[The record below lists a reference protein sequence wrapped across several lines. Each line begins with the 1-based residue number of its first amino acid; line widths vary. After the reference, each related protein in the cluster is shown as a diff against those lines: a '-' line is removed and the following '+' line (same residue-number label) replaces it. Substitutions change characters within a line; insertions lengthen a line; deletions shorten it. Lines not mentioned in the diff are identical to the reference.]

1 MADTSFIP
9 INKNDKE
16 AAINFIMNYKKQ
28 NPVKFELKKEALF
41 KQFNISLEEAPVL
54 EPVKDEMDIKLEELK
69 AKAKKTK

>member
-16 AAINFIMNYKKQ
+16 AALNFIMNYKKQ

-41 KQFNISLEEAPVL
+41 KQFNISLEEAPIL

-69 AKAKKTK
+69 EKVKKTK